1 LGPTTP
7 LIVPTPTLAGT
18 MDIDQSHCFTI
29 AQPEAL
35 AGGSRPW
42 SPGRR
47 EEEVDIQRAA
57 SNPDKIWC
65 MAEVDIFCDL
75 NEAEMD
81 TLSAAAPMK
90 TYPVGALVYTPHQ
103 PLETLFILKKGRIRI
118 FRVSPDGRALTT
130 AIIEPGTIFGE
141 MVIVGQRMHDSFA
154 EALDEVVVCVMTKAD
169 VRRLLLGDPRIAA
182 RISET
187 LGRRLG
193 ELEQRLSDAVFKSVP
208 ERIAGALVTLAAARS
223 GRPLGRGVQIK
234 LTHEQLAAL
243 AATSRETTTKTL
255 GEFADRGLITLGRA
269 RITILDRVELGRL
282 SGD

>member
-1 LGPTTP
+1 M
-7 LIVPTPTLAGT
+7 AGT
-18 MDIDQSHCFTI
+18 MDIDQPHCFTI
-29 AQPEAL
+29 AQPETL

-47 EEEVDIQRAA
+47 EEDVDIQRAT

-75 NEAEMD
+75 DETEMD
-81 TLSAAAPMK
+81 ALSAAAPMK
-90 TYPVGALVYTPHQ
+90 TYAAGALVYTPHQ

-118 FRVSPDGRALTT
+118 FRISPDGRALTT

-187 LGRRLG
+187 LGRRRG
-193 ELEQRLSDAVFKSVP
+193 ELEQLLSDAVFKSVP
-208 ERIAGALVTLAAARS
+208 ERIAGALVTLASARS
-223 GRPLGRGVQIK
+223 GRPLGRGVQIR

-243 AATSRETTTKTL
+243 AATSRETTTKIL
-255 GEFADRGLITLGRA
+255 GEFADRGLVTLGRA
-269 RITILDRVELGRL
+269 RITIVDRVELGRL
-282 SGD
+282 SGE

>member
-1 LGPTTP
+1 
-7 LIVPTPTLAGT
+7 
-18 MDIDQSHCFTI
+18 MDIDQSHCLAI
-29 AQPEAL
+29 AQLENF

-47 EEEVDIQRAA
+47 EEDVDIQYAA
-57 SNPDKIWC
+57 SNREKIWC

-75 NEAEMD
+75 DETEMD
-81 TLSAAAPMK
+81 ALSAAAPMK
-90 TYPVGALVYTPHQ
+90 TYPAGALVYTPHH

-154 EALDEVVVCVMTKAD
+154 EALDEVVVCIMTRAD

-208 ERIAGALVTLAAARS
+208 ERIAGALVTLASARS

-243 AATSRETTTKTL
+243 AATSRETTTKIL
-255 GEFADRGLITLGRA
+255 GDFADRGLITLGRA
-269 RITILDRVELGRL
+269 RITIIDRVELGRI

>member
-1 LGPTTP
+1 
-7 LIVPTPTLAGT
+7 
-18 MDIDQSHCFTI
+18 MDIDQPHCFTI
-29 AQPEAL
+29 TQPETL

-47 EEEVDIQRAA
+47 EEDVDIQRATN
-57 SNPDKIWC
+57 NPDKIWC

-75 NEAEMD
+75 DETEMD
-81 TLSAAAPMK
+81 ALSAAAPMK
-90 TYPVGALVYTPHQ
+90 TYAAGALIYTPHQ

-118 FRVSPDGRALTT
+118 FRISPDGRALTT

-208 ERIAGALVTLAAARS
+208 ERIAGALVTLASARS
-223 GRPLGRGVQIK
+223 GRPLGRGVQIR

-243 AATSRETTTKTL
+243 AATSRETTTKIL

-282 SGD
+282 SGE

>member
-1 LGPTTP
+1 
-7 LIVPTPTLAGT
+7 
-18 MDIDQSHCFTI
+18 MDIEQPNCLTI
-29 AQPEAL
+29 SPPESL

-47 EEEVDIQRAA
+47 EEDVDIERAGT
-57 SNPDKIWC
+57 NPDKIWC

-81 TLSAAAPMK
+81 TLAAAAPMK
-90 TYPVGALVYTPHQ
+90 TWPAGALVYTPHQ
-103 PLETLFILKKGRIRI
+103 PVETLFILKKGRIRI
-118 FRVSPDGRALTT
+118 FRISPDGRALTT

-141 MVIVGQRMHDSFA
+141 MVIVGQQMHDSFA
-154 EALDEVVVCVMTKAD
+154 EALDDVVVCVMTKAD

-187 LGRRLG
+187 LGKRLG

-208 ERIAGALVTLAAARS
+208 ERIAGALSTLASAQS
-223 GRPLGRGVQIK
+223 GRVLGRGVQIK

-243 AATSRETTTKTL
+243 AATSRETTTKIL
-255 GEFADRGLITLGRA
+255 GDFADQGLITLGRG
-269 RITILDRVELGRL
+269 RITILNRDRLRAL
-282 SGD
+282 SG

>member
-1 LGPTTP
+1 METQAQHC
-7 LIVPTPTLAGT
+7 LA
-18 MDIDQSHCFTI
+18 I
-29 AQPEAL
+29 ARPESL
-35 AGGSRPW
+35 VGGARPW

-47 EEEVDIQRAA
+47 EEDVDVESAA
-57 SNPDKIWC
+57 TNPDKIWC

-75 NEAEMD
+75 DERDMD
-81 TLSAAAPMK
+81 ALSAAAPMK
-90 TYPVGALVYTPHQ
+90 TFTAGTLVYTPHE

-141 MVIVGQRMHDSFA
+141 MVIVGQQMHDSFA
-154 EALDEVVVCVMTKAD
+154 EALDDVVVCVMTKAD

-193 ELEQRLSDAVFKSVP
+193 ELEQRLSDAVFKTVP
-208 ERIAGALVTLAAARS
+208 QRIAGALVTLA
-223 GRPLGRGVQIK
+223 GGLPDPLGRGAQVK

-243 AATSRETTTKTL
+243 AGTSRETTTKIL
-255 GEFADRGLITLGRA
+255 GEFADRGLITLGRG
-269 RITILDRVELGRL
+269 RITILARDRLRHLAVG
-282 SGD
+282 